1 MPLKKKDAVEVDA
14 GLPDIPAELLDQF
27 VKGPMT
33 AESVE
38 AVMRKFKK
46 AIIER
51 ALGAEMTHHLG
62 YAPGADMPAGST
74 NHRNGSSGKTILSD
88 EGRK

>member
-1 MPLKKKDAVEVDA
+1 
-14 GLPDIPAELLDQF
+14 
-27 VKGPMT
+27 MT

-38 AVMRKFKK
+38 AVMRRFKK

-62 YAPGADMPAGST
+62 YESGGTKPEGIID
-74 NHRNGSSGKTILSD
+74 HCNGSSGRLLPLHW
-88 EGRK
+88 RWLQC